1 MTGQETTKNQY
12 IKKETTFFVA
22 FLCLVIGFLGGIV
35 FSVYKSS
42 NTPSQIA
49 APATQQ
55 NTQGLSAEDAQKM
68 VTLEREVAKN
78 PNNADAWTQLG
89 HVYFDSNQF
98 EKAINAYNKSLA
110 LRPNNADIL
119 TDLGVMYRRNG
130 NPQQAIAS
138 FDKAFAINPKHE
150 TSRFNKGVVLMYD
163 LQDTAGAI
171 EVWEELVS
179 INPAA
184 TAPTGEPLKNIIEK
198 LKVEAK
204 Q

>member
-1 MTGQETTKNQY
+1 MAEQETGKNQY
-12 IKKETTFFVA
+12 IKKETTYFIA

-35 FSVYKSS
+35 FSVYKSPS
-42 NTPSQIA
+42 VPSQTVTP
-49 APATQQ
+49 APQQ
-55 NTQGLSAEDAQKM
+55 SAQGISAEDAQKM

-78 PNNADAWTQLG
+78 PNNVDAWTQLG

-138 FDKAFAINPKHE
+138 FDKAVAVNPKHE

-163 LQDTAGAI
+163 LQDRAGAI
-171 EVWEELVS
+171 KVWEELVS
-179 INPAA
+179 VNPLA

-198 LKVEAK
+198 MQAEAK
-204 Q
+204 